1 MCFDGRAGEWCEF
14 KASDTF
20 VLVYNIC
27 FGLWFGVLTLYT
39 MYVIIWFEIFKPPY
53 NHKRITIKFLWAFVL
68 LFCIVRT
75 ISAIFDPLN
84 TRNISWIAAGALS
97 SLGNL
102 TLYPTSVL
110 TLRLWALVEP
120 RPGHFMRF
128 FINYLSWIIIVGL
141 ILGEITFFVLA
152 TMLRGDAFR
161 TNIVVYN
168 IMYLVFST
176 IIGFS
181 LFYMGYKTRK
191 SLSVSK
197 EFKPIREKIYLLV
210 VLTAVIYCLAF
221 IVLGIFIIVQL
232 TTIPEV
238 KEEYVVFNA
247 AFVIC
252 IRILQSGFVLAI
264 LYTMKPAKAK
274 RSSHIRHVV

>member
-1 MCFDGRAGEWCEF
+1 MILGCN
-14 KASDTF
+14 KKQDTF

-102 TLYPTSVL
+102 ALYPTSVL

-161 TNIVVYN
+161 TNIVLNTV
-168 IMYLVFST
+168 MYLVFS
-176 IIGFS
+176 IILAIS
-181 LFYMGYKTRK
+181 LFYMGYKIHK
-191 SLSVSK
+191 ALSVSE
-197 EFKPIREKIYLLV
+197 EFKPIRRKIYLLV
-210 VLTAVIYCLAF
+210 VFTDVMYFLTF
-221 IVLGIFIIVQL
+221 IVLVVFIIVQL

-238 KEEYVVFNA
+238 KEEHVVFHGV
-247 AFVIC
+247 FIIC
-252 IRILQSGFVLAI
+252 VRILQSGFVLAI
-264 LYTMKPAKAK
+264 LYTMKPAKVK
-274 RSSHIRHVV
+274 RATHVRHVN